1 MGRTRANGPDLVVY
15 ASRSIHVFATVPHDS
30 VLVTSL
36 IPAHPDRVA
45 SEVRLIA
52 SLDHPART
60 HLADTL
66 GALDYPVS
74 RASSARAL
82 IDSHLAGAP
91 RFSWG
96 IYRSGEPVGVFALPP
111 YRDRP
116 GAAKTS
122 TYLAPWARGT
132 GLNLALKRATVLAAR
147 ASGLDV
153 YSSIAEGNRRSLAAA
168 SKLFVSYEPAL
179 VFEPHAERMA
189 WIFDLTDRAAELTPG
204 PVSTALMDAL
214 SHTLSNVSLKAA

>member
-1 MGRTRANGPDLVVY
+1 
-15 ASRSIHVFATVPHDS
+15 
-30 VLVTSL
+30 VLVTTL
-36 IPAHPDRVA
+36 IPAQHNRGI

-52 SLDHPART
+52 ALDQAART
-60 HLADTL
+60 DLADTL
-66 GALDYPVS
+66 GVLDYPVS
-74 RASSARAL
+74 RASTAHAL

-91 RFSWG
+91 DFSWG

-111 YRDRP
+111 YPDRP
-116 GAAKTS
+116 GAVKTS
-122 TYLAPWARGT
+122 TYLAPWARGA

-147 ASGLDV
+147 AGGLDV

-189 WIFDLTDRAAELTPG
+189 WLFELSDRAAELTPG
-204 PVSTALMDAL
+204 PVNTALMDAL
-214 SHTLSNVSLKAA
+214 SHAIGTLTLRAA